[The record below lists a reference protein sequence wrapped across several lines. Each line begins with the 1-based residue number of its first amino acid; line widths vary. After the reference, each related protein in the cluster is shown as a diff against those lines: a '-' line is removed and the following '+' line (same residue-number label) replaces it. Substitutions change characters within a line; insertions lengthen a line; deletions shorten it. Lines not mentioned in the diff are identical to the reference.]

1 MDMIPDIF
9 TYRDSEIHRIVFDS
23 LRIMMPNRAFAS
35 GMAFV
40 AGMVLSGYVEPVAAL
55 FGILMIIST
64 YSSQA
69 VFNNIKDVDGDMV
82 NAPDRPLVN
91 GSLSVQY
98 AWALMGLLIALGF
111 LFAYFTSPFLVLV
124 NIAFIGLGI
133 VYSAFTKARWYL
145 SYPTL
150 TTSHL
155 VVPLLAGYLLFGDLD
170 LRIMVVVSFI
180 YLTEA
185 FIWSIKDYKDVD
197 GDRKTGVLSLPV
209 ILSPRK
215 SSVVTFIT
223 LSFPLLFAWLPWHLL
238 GLSVIF
244 LILYSLCGAIRA
256 YLGFELM
263 KNHSPETAAEILKN
277 FRYIL
282 FIQMIAWCLA

>member
-1 MDMIPDIF
+1 MIPDIF
-9 TYRDSEIHRIVFDS
+9 EYRESNATRVIFDT

-40 AGMVLSGYVEPVAAL
+40 AGMVLSGMLEPGVAL
-55 FGILMIIST
+55 LGILMIIST

-69 VFNNIKDVDGDMV
+69 VFNNIRDVDGDMV
-82 NAPDRPLVN
+82 NAPGRPLVN

-98 AWALMGLLIALGF
+98 AWAVMGLLIAFGF
-111 LFAYFTSPFLVLV
+111 LFAYLASPFLVLV

-133 VYSAFTKARWYL
+133 VYSAFTKSRWYL

-155 VVPLLAGYLLFGDLD
+155 VLPLLAGYLVFGSMDIRLM
-170 LRIMVVVSFI
+170 IIVSFI

-185 FIWSIKDYKDVD
+185 FIWSIKDYKDVE
-197 GDRKTGVLSLPV
+197 GDRQMGVLSLPV

-215 SSVVTFIT
+215 SAIVTFAT
-223 LSFPLLFAWLPWHLL
+223 LSLPLLFAWLPWHVL
-238 GLSVIF
+238 GLSTIF
-244 LILYSLCGAIRA
+244 LAIYLLCGAIRA
-256 YLGFELM
+256 YLGHELM
-263 KNHSPETAAEILKN
+263 KNQSPETAADILKN
-277 FRYIL
+277 FRYVL
-282 FIQMIAWCLA
+282 FLQMIAWCLA

>member
-1 MDMIPDIF
+1 
-9 TYRDSEIHRIVFDS
+9 
-23 LRIMMPNRAFAS
+23 MMPNRAFAS

-40 AGMVLSGYVEPVAAL
+40 AGMVLSGVVDPTVAL
-55 FGILMIIST
+55 LGILMIIST

-98 AWALMGLLIALGF
+98 AWAMMGLLIAMGF
-111 LFAYFTSPFLVLV
+111 LFAFFASPFLVLV
-124 NIAFIGLGI
+124 NIAFIGLGV
-133 VYSAFTKARWYL
+133 VYSAFTKSRWYL

-155 VVPLLAGYLLFGDLD
+155 VLPLLAGYLVFGLLD
-170 LRIMVVVSFI
+170 IKILIVVSFI

-197 GDRKTGVLSLPV
+197 GDRQMGVHSLPV
-209 ILSPRK
+209 ILSPKK
-215 SSVVTFIT
+215 SAAVTFAT
-223 LSFPLLFAWLPWHLL
+223 LSFPLLFAWLPWQLL
-238 GLSVIF
+238 GLSTVFLVIY
-244 LILYSLCGAIRA
+244 ILCGAIRA
-256 YLGFELM
+256 YLGHELI
-263 KNHSPETAAEILKN
+263 KNQSPETASDILKN
-277 FRYIL
+277 FRYVL
-282 FIQMIAWCLA
+282 FLQMIAWCLA